1 MLRILINQGGVELH
15 NRVNVSVY
23 PVWNVSVSIR
33 YKTLLLETWAYE
45 YFESI
50 KVMQRYSPQYLEHCL
65 ITVTLDRVTFDLVA
79 EFDHKSWNCMQ
90 PVMHDPAVSQ
100 ALTEFNRVNRLELLR
115 NMTIINVLSR

>member
-65 ITVTLDRVTFDLVA
+65 ITVTLDRVTFDLIA